1 MSTYEPMSNEQ
12 AEHEA
17 AYWDAVGRG
26 ELPVEPGWRKV
37 PPGQTW
43 TTTFPEVRQWQ
54 CRLNVAGFWGAW
66 VDVEAADA
74 DTAFEAACD
83 QYVLDGTDGRLMD
96 YVNESEVLE
105 TK

>member
-26 ELPVEPGWRKV
+26 ELPMPTGWHKV

-43 TTTFPEVRQWQ
+43 TTTFPRQWQ
-54 CRLNVAGFWGAW
+54 VRLNIAGWWGAW
-66 VDVEAADA
+66 CSVEASDA
-74 DTAFEAACD
+74 DGAFEAACD
-83 QYVLDGTDGRLMD
+83 QYVLDGTDSRLMD
-96 YVNESEVLE
+96 HVNESRIVE